1 MMDDGCTSDDEEV
14 ETKKFSSNTK
24 EKVSFSYEKIE

>member
-1 MMDDGCTSDDEEV
+1 MKDDGCFSDEEV

-24 EKVSFSYEKIE
+24 EKVSFNNEKIE